1 LFRRES
7 RSGPLEKPKSFSKS
21 VGRLIAKGGRRR
33 PMSIDILLG
42 AGLISLGLACLAMF
56 IQEGEAA

>member
-1 LFRRES
+1 
-7 RSGPLEKPKSFSKS
+7 
-21 VGRLIAKGGRRR
+21 
-33 PMSIDILLG
+33 MSIDILLG